1 MDSLKKKS
9 LIKERIKKGKKYFKI
24 DNPDILEN
32 QAKDQLDLASKLV
45 SEIKAR
51 SNFKAPQINIYEG
64 KEGWQTAYHRV
75 TKTLKKN
82 DKIYTIGA
90 GGDKWVEAMGDLFL
104 SYENFL
110 KKNKII
116 LSMIAYEW
124 QRKEIVEHQSNIAR
138 TTRYLSKKYLVPA
151 NMEIF
156 KDRIFIQIYT
166 TLVILIEI
174 INKEV
179 AIGYLQYFQT
189 FWKIAKK

>member
-1 MDSLKKKS
+1 
-9 LIKERIKKGKKYFKI
+9 
-24 DNPDILEN
+24 
-32 QAKDQLDLASKLV
+32 
-45 SEIKAR
+45 
-51 SNFKAPQINIYEG
+51 
-64 KEGWQTAYHRV
+64 
-75 TKTLKKN
+75 
-82 DKIYTIGA
+82 
-90 GGDKWVEAMGDLFL
+90 
-104 SYENFL
+104 
-110 KKNKII
+110 
-116 LSMIAYEW
+116 MIAYEW

-166 TLVILIEI
+166 TPVILIEI